1 MSLLSF
7 VIKIKNLDKL
17 MNQEQT
23 NKQKYKQTAQQN
35 PWSLGRL
42 TLPTMNSM
50 GCFGVVN
57 CGRQQKAVNWLGAQ
71 ETLISGGKKK

>member
-1 MSLLSF
+1 
-7 VIKIKNLDKL
+7 

-42 TLPTMNSM
+42 TLPTVNSM

-71 ETLISGGKKK
+71 ETLISGGKK